1 VWPFSSYRILK
12 RAFGQFSNDRGT
24 QMGAALAY
32 YSLFSIAPLLVIS
45 ISIAGAILGEEQ
57 ARQTAVKMLRDNMG
71 PDAATAVEEAL
82 THVRKPAQG
91 ILPTAAAAALLFL
104 GALGVFLQVR
114 ASFSTIWGL
123 PPPRGSTILGVIINY
138 LLASFMVLLMGI
150 VLLASVLLT
159 TFTQWVA
166 EWAPD
171 HLTQFGLTWETWR
184 LMEFGISFL
193 FITIVFA
200 LVYRV
205 MSGRHISLVYVVYG
219 AGVTALLFTAG
230 KTLLGIYL
238 SYAHVASVY
247 GTGGSVAA
255 FLIWIYYSSQIMI
268 LGAELIQARRTR
280 KQWMNAKAEDAS
292 TGEK

>member
-1 VWPFSSYRILK
+1 VWPFTSYRILK
-12 RAFGQFSNDRGT
+12 RAFVQFSNDRGP

-57 ARQTAVKMLRDNMG
+57 ARQSAVILLRDNMG

-91 ILPTAAAAALLFL
+91 VLPTAAAVALLFF

-114 ASFSTIWGL
+114 SSFSTIWGL
-123 PPPRGSTILGVIINY
+123 PPHRGSTVLGLAVNY
-138 LLASFMVLLMGI
+138 ALASLMVLLMGI

-171 HLTQFGLTWETWR
+171 RLAHFGLTWESWR
-184 LMEFGISFL
+184 LLEFGISFL
-193 FITIVFA
+193 FVTVVFA

-205 MSGRHISLVYVVYG
+205 MSGRHISLVYVLYG
-219 AGVTALLFTAG
+219 AGVAALLFTAG

-255 FLIWIYYSSQIMI
+255 FLIWIYYSSQTMI

-280 KQWMNAKAEDAS
+280 KQWMNATAEDAGK
-292 TGEK
+292 GET